1 MLRLTR
7 NARLALYA
15 VAIAVLSFILWGFW
29 WEPSSLTVVH
39 RTIEISPWHEE
50 HASLR
55 VALISDLHVGAPYKG
70 LPALK
75 HLVSVTN
82 AEKPDLILRL
92 GDFVTHG
99 GVVGGHFVSPE
110 AIADDL
116 ANLHAPLGVI
126 AVLGNHDWW
135 YDGLRV
141 RRALESH
148 GIRVLENE
156 AISLEL
162 RQHRFWV
169 GGLSDLWTR
178 GDGVAATLA
187 QVHDGEPI
195 LLAMH
200 NPDVFPGI
208 PGRVSLALAGHTHG
222 GQVKLPLIG
231 RPHVP
236 SKYGQRY
243 AYGLIEEGGRKLFVT
258 GGVGTSIIPVRFGV
272 PPEIVILQLNPEK
285 KET

>member
-1 MLRLTR
+1 LS
-7 NARLALYA
+7 LY
-15 VAIAVLSFILWGFW
+15 AIAVALASLVVLWAFW
-29 WEPSSLTVVH
+29 WEPSRLTVVH

-50 HASLR
+50 HAGLR
-55 VALISDLHVGAPYKG
+55 VALISDLHVGAPYQS

-75 HLVSVTN
+75 NLVSVAN
-82 AEKPDLILRL
+82 AEKPDLVILL
-92 GDFVTHG
+92 GDYVIRA
-99 GVVGGHFVSPE
+99 VLGGHFVSPE
-110 AIADDL
+110 PIADEL

-135 YDGLRV
+135 YDGVRV

-156 AISLEL
+156 AVSLEY

-187 QVHDGEPI
+187 QVHDVEPI

-208 PGRVSLALAGHTHG
+208 PERVSLAVAGHTHG

-231 RPHVP
+231 RPKVP

-243 AYGLIEEGGRKLFVT
+243 AYGLIEESGRKLLVT
-258 GGVGTSIIPVRFGV
+258 GGVGTSIIPARFGV

-285 KET
+285 KAH